1 MKTDLELQRDV
12 QEELNWEPS
21 VNAAGVGVIVKD
33 GVVTIE
39 GRLDSLAEKWAAER
53 AAKRVA
59 GVKALAVEVEVVPP
73 GPSERTDADIAR
85 AAEYALQ
92 WSVWVPVDHIKVM
105 VEKGRVTLEGQVD
118 SEFQRIKAE
127 NAIRRLKGVKG
138 ILNEVT
144 VKPLAKPTDVKA
156 KIEAAFK
163 RSAILE
169 AQRIVVKSDGATVTL
184 TGSVRNWA
192 ERNEAERAAWA
203 APGVTKV
210 NDFITTVGY

>member
-1 MKTDLELQRDV
+1 MKTDLDLQRDV

-21 VNAAGVGVIVKD
+21 VNAAGIGVIVKD

-39 GRLDSLAEKWAAER
+39 GRVDSLAEKWAAER
-53 AAKRVA
+53 ATKRVA
-59 GVKALAVEVEVVPP
+59 GVKALAVEVNVVPP

-85 AAEYALQ
+85 AAENALE
-92 WSVWVPVDHIKVM
+92 WSAWVPANQVKVM
-105 VEKGRVTLEGQVD
+105 VEKGCITLEGQVD
-118 SEFQRIKAE
+118 SEFQRQTAVKVM
-127 NAIRRLKGVKG
+127 RRLTGVKR
-138 ILNEVT
+138 IINEVT
-144 VKPLAKPTDVKA
+144 VKPKATPTDVKA

-169 AQRIVVKSDGATVTL
+169 AQRITVKSDGATVTL

-192 ERNEAERAAWA
+192 EREEADHAAWA